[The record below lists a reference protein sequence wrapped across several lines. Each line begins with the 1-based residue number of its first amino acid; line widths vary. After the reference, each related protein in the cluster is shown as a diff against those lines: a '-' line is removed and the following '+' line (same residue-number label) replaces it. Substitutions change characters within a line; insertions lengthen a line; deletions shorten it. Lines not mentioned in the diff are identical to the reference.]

1 MIRAVRSY
9 RHTQVGWVIIGVT
22 VALAAIFALTN
33 RALMA
38 GGPGLYVF
46 ALFPALLLLFGTL
59 TVTVEDGEL
68 RARFGIGLIGK
79 TIPLSE
85 VVSFGVVRNP
95 WLLGWGIRFFPGGTL
110 YNVSGLQAVELR
122 MADGR
127 AFRIGSDQPHALE
140 SALRAL
146 LRESPPLHHVGTPA
160 GGTARVAR
168 RLAGGALVVGL
179 LGLIA
184 FVVALTIL
192 EPRPPEVVVT
202 ADTLRARS
210 FAYKAEVP
218 LREVTSVSL
227 EPCLPRGLRRTNG
240 FAAAG
245 VFRGHF
251 EAQGLGSGMLFVD
264 VGNPPFVVVRT
275 PSRFLIIGYD
285 DPQRT
290 RALDRELRAAW
301 AQAR

>member
-1 MIRAVRSY
+1 MMGAVRSY

-22 VALAAIFALTN
+22 LALAAVFALTN

-38 GGPGLYVF
+38 AGPGLYVV

-68 RARFGIGLIGK
+68 RARFGIGLVGK

-95 WLLGWGIRFFPGGTL
+95 WPLGWGIRFFPGGTL
-110 YNVSGLQAVELR
+110 YNVSGLHAVELR
-122 MADGR
+122 LADGR
-127 AFRIGSDQPHALE
+127 AYRIGSDQPHALE

-146 LRESPPLHHVGTPA
+146 LRESRPLVHA
-160 GGTARVAR
+160 EAARGGTGTILRRV
-168 RLAGGALVVGL
+168 AGGALVVGL

-202 ADTLRARS
+202 ADTLRVRS

-218 LREVTSVSL
+218 LRDVAAVSL

-240 FAAAG
+240 FAATG
-245 VFRGHF
+245 VLRGHF

-275 PSRFLIIGYD
+275 ASRFLIIGYD

-290 RALDRELRAAW
+290 RALESELRAAW
-301 AQAR
+301 TQAR